1 MSRNNLWTV
10 SELAAEFALTTQALR
25 FYEEKGLL
33 NPRRVG
39 NTRVYDHRDRARLIL
54 VRKFQRLGFSLG
66 DIREYFSHYRS
77 GRPNVGQYRDGLA
90 KIQRR
95 LAELEAMRRDLD
107 ETVVELRDL
116 EQDALERIAKLEG
129 AEPLSENVTPMK
141 VRKKP

>member
-1 MSRNNLWTV
+1 MSRNDLWTV

-54 VRKFQRLGFSLG
+54 VRKFQRLGFSLD
-66 DIREYFSHYRS
+66 DIREYFSPLPL
-77 GRPNVGQYRDGLA
+77 RPAERRAIPRWPGEDP
-90 KIQRR
+90 RR

>member
-1 MSRNNLWTV
+1 LTLNVTHVR
-10 SELAAEFALTTQALR
+10 LA
-25 FYEEKGLL
+25 
-33 NPRRVG
+33 
-39 NTRVYDHRDRARLIL
+39 RDQST
-54 VRKFQRLGFSLG
+54 FG
-66 DIREYFSHYRS
+66 D
-77 GRPNVGQYRDGLA
+77 GDAMGVGQYRDGLA